1 MSRSIL
7 GTVED
12 VDDETFAPLSR
23 GLRTELDSRGSARC
37 DLRSKL
43 SQSHRQP
50 SRKSASRPSH
60 PTETSARGVSSRRAD
75 PVVSE
80 ELDAHE
86 LMQTKL
92 RVRRLQ
98 AALAAE
104 ERLLTESAIEA
115 LSTPTPTADE
125 ARAVRGAEAAELRH
139 LEKQIRHARQ
149 RLVESN
155 GKLREALTDDRSLL
169 ALAVEDGVN
178 NYFAETHQ
186 LRVNL
191 REQHVAAAGAALPSS
206 ARSKLREE
214 ETRLQERV
222 AHLVSDS
229 LATTQRRSRSLERQ
243 QAMRDALHQQDD
255 GF

>member
-1 MSRSIL
+1 
-7 GTVED
+7 
-12 VDDETFAPLSR
+12 
-23 GLRTELDSRGSARC
+23 
-37 DLRSKL
+37 
-43 SQSHRQP
+43 
-50 SRKSASRPSH
+50 
-60 PTETSARGVSSRRAD
+60 
-75 PVVSE
+75 
-80 ELDAHE
+80 
-86 LMQTKL
+86 MQTKL